1 MYRSLEPRTWKPDYE
16 RKKSTRNIA
25 RSSATEKTQEM
36 QKRKF
41 WVEKLITM
49 PESTREPIETRKTL
63 EPSQLFR
70 KIAER
75 LLKEGA

>member
-1 MYRSLEPRTWKPDYE
+1 MKEKKVLEISPE
-16 RKKSTRNIA
+16 AALLKKLRDRAISH
-25 RSSATEKTQEM
+25 QEM

-41 WVEKLITM
+41 WLEKLITM